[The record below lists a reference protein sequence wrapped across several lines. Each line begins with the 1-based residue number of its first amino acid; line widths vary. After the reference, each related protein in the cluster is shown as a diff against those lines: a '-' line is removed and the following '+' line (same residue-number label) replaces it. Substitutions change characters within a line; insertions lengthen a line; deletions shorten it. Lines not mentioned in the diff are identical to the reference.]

1 MTFRLR
7 SSARLLAPLLGLAL
21 LAGACAKDP
30 EGDGLSG
37 GRPATTTTG
46 AVDVTGTELVAGL
59 IPFTA
64 CDELLR
70 HLQTEAAD
78 RVEAD
83 AHLLNCSPPEQ
94 VTAALPLLRDATD
107 GPIGAYANA
116 FHGMPKGWKGRQGD
130 ALPEGRTDMGVERY
144 AEAVRHWV
152 ELGADIVGGCCE
164 IGPEYIAHIA
174 SELH

>member
-78 RVEAD
+78 RVGPYGLGGGW
-83 AHLLNCSPPEQ
+83 HRGGP
-94 VTAALPLLRDATD
+94 VTLETGDDL
-107 GPIGAYANA
+107 GG
-116 FHGMPKGWKGRQGD
+116 GRP
-130 ALPEGRTDMGVERY
+130 APGRGT
-144 AEAVRHWV
+144 
-152 ELGADIVGGCCE
+152 
-164 IGPEYIAHIA
+164 
-174 SELH
+174 